1 MNSQKWG
8 MGSETRRER
17 GAYSPRE
24 KGRARSGV
32 GRRKINEMMDHTE
45 PGRAAP
51 SEVEGENRTNGG
63 IPIHGYRPSTY
74 LSAPRWE

>member
-24 KGRARSGV
+24 KGRARSGSP
-32 GRRKINEMMDHTE
+32 GLGEGDIFTKEIYALLLDRK
-45 PGRAAP
+45 GRA
-51 SEVEGENRTNGG
+51 EC
-63 IPIHGYRPSTY
+63 
-74 LSAPRWE
+74 